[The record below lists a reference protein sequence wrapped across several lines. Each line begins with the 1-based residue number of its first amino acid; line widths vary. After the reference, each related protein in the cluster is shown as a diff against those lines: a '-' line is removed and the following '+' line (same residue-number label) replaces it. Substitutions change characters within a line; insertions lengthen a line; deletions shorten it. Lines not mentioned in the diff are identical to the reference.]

1 MNVLALFDGLV
12 HLVRVPETKYEYG
25 LTACRRDFAHHNDP
39 VRFLERDILP
49 IKPTTTPFTC
59 LYCAIAPP
67 SSGAG
72 QEKES

>member
-1 MNVLALFDGLV
+1 MTVVGLFDGLV
-12 HLVRVPETKYEYG
+12 HLVIVEESKYEYG
-25 LTACRRDFAHHNDP
+25 LTACRRDFVLHEAVDGM
-39 VRFLERDILP
+39 LDRDVM
-49 IKPTTTPFTC
+49 PTARSTAPHTC